1 MIFLSRITEQ
11 KSYFTPSFYS
21 SFLFLTNVCT
31 TAYFGYITY
40 SIGFLI
46 LFITSIIVRLKYTTF
61 TIVLDKI
68 PIVFITVYGG
78 YVFYQ
83 KLQEKINILFCSGIL
98 FTFLATVYLYICIIP
113 HPEYVAL
120 QYILQALLHF
130 ISCIGHHLIVLL

>member
-1 MIFLSRITEQ
+1 MIFLSRIAEQ

-31 TAYFGYITY
+31 TAYFGDFTY

-68 PIVFITVYGG
+68 PITFITFYGG
-78 YVFYQ
+78 YVLYQ
-83 KLQEKINILFCSGIL
+83 KLQEKINILFSSAIL
-98 FTFLATVYLYICIIP
+98 FTFLSTVYLYIYIIP
-113 HPEYVAL
+113 NPEYIAL
-120 QYILQALLHF
+120 QYIFQSLLHA